1 MPPLSQLPRRALMLL
16 IRGYQVTISAALP
29 ASCRF
34 YPTCSHYAV
43 EALSRYGVLK
53 GGWLSIRRLARCH
66 PWNPG
71 GPDPV
76 P

>member
-1 MPPLSQLPRRALMLL
+1 MPSLSHLPRRALMLL

-29 ASCRF
+29 PACRF
-34 YPTCSHYAV
+34 HPSCSHYAV

-53 GGWLSIRRLARCH
+53 GGWLSLRRLARCH